1 MQLTL
6 IRNPDDKQSVI
17 YKLSRIVYAE
27 TGAISLPVVEAM
39 ASMIYNHYVK
49 YGKSFDDIAN
59 DSDLFEAL
67 NKTSVRHDLL
77 NVNASDK
84 KFQMCLRVVNTMMK
98 GHLADSVFG
107 ATKFHHTDVMP
118 KWAISRGYIAE
129 INDILF
135 YL

>member
-6 IRNPDDKQSVI
+6 IHNPDDKQSVI

-27 TGAISLPVVEAM
+27 TGAISLPIVEAM
-39 ASMIYNHYVK
+39 ASMIYNHHIK

-59 DSDLFEAL
+59 DSDLFDAINKSSARHEAL
-67 NKTSVRHDLL
+67 AV
-77 NVNASDK
+77 NVSDK
-84 KFQMCLRVVNTMMK
+84 KFQMCLRVVNTMIK
-98 GHLADSVFG
+98 GHLSDSVFG

-118 KWAISRGYIAE
+118 KWAVARGYIAE